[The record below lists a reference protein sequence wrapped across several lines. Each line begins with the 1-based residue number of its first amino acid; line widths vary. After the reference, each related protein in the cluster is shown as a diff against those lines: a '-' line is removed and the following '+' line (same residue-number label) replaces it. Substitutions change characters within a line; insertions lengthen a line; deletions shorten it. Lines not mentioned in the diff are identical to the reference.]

1 MTSSKQDVMYHFE
14 KYFHSLKDLKEEKS
28 LAPIS
33 PNKAAGACNDFME
46 KSFCDE
52 FQNLLNINTELVKE
66 TNKEIKERNSHLRE
80 KQTQLKNKKILR
92 LSKNIYRAVE
102 GNLKLN
108 IDKEGVIDSFSCDI
122 GELYKTLSSME
133 QDYRKRSR
141 EQKKEKADI
150 NRSGSTWD
158 YKTFH
163 SYAQDLLERNCQFEF
178 DSGRVPVQQNVDK
191 IVQNIRE
198 RFQECGRVLSGDTS
212 PPSTSLI
219 PKNILEPLQKYRMR
233 EESVRAFLNIMLFPI
248 FDKVKVKVL
257 LEEKLHTEDMPT
269 NVCDYILVDKSGET
283 IGVIEAKD
291 RGKLNDVSVIQ
302 CLLQML
308 SLQKLTGSCSNL
320 FGIVTDAYHFV
331 FLYLQG
337 RTITLYCEKNYKCYI
352 FKNRSWTDMEV
363 IIFNVLR
370 FCSGSRSLV
379 FNDKIEIL
387 N

>member
-33 PNKAAGACNDFME
+33 PNKAAGACNFME
-46 KSFCDE
+46 KRFCDE
-52 FQNLLNINTELVKE
+52 FQDLLNINTEFVKE
-66 TNKEIKERNSHLRE
+66 TNKQIKERNSHLRE
-80 KQTQLKNKKILR
+80 EQTQLKNEEIRR
-92 LSKNIYRAVE
+92 LSENIYRAVE

-108 IDKEGVIDSFSCDI
+108 IDKERVIDSFFRDI
-122 GELYKTLSSME
+122 GELYKTLSDS
-133 QDYRKRSR
+133 RNRSR

-150 NRSGSTWD
+150 DRSGSTWD
-158 YKTFH
+158 YKTFR

-219 PKNILEPLQKYRMR
+219 PKNILKPLQKYRMR

-269 NVCDYILVDKSGET
+269 NVCDYILVDESGKT

-337 RTITLYCEKNYKCYI
+337 RTITLYCKKNYECYI
-352 FKNRSWTDMEV
+352 FQNDSWKDMEV
-363 IIFNVLR
+363 IIVNVLR
-370 FCSGSRSLV
+370 FCSGFRSLV
-379 FNDKIEIL
+379 VNEKIEIC
-387 N
+387 

>member
-1 MTSSKQDVMYHFE
+1 M
-14 KYFHSLKDLKEEKS
+14 
-28 LAPIS
+28 
-33 PNKAAGACNDFME
+33 
-46 KSFCDE
+46 
-52 FQNLLNINTELVKE
+52 
-66 TNKEIKERNSHLRE
+66 
-80 KQTQLKNKKILR
+80 
-92 LSKNIYRAVE
+92 
-102 GNLKLN
+102 
-108 IDKEGVIDSFSCDI
+108 
-122 GELYKTLSSME
+122 
-133 QDYRKRSR
+133 
-141 EQKKEKADI
+141 
-150 NRSGSTWD
+150 
-158 YKTFH
+158 
-163 SYAQDLLERNCQFEF
+163 LERNCQFEF

-219 PKNILEPLQKYRMR
+219 PKNILKPLQKYRMR

-269 NVCDYILVDKSGET
+269 NVCDYILVDESGET

-337 RTITLYCEKNYKCYI
+337 RTITLYCEKNYECYI
-352 FKNRSWTDMEV
+352 FKNDSWKDMEV
-363 IIFNVLR
+363 IIVNVLR
-370 FCSGSRSLV
+370 FCSGFRSLV
-379 FNDKIEIL
+379 VNDLRSKTT
-387 N
+387 

>member
-52 FQNLLNINTELVKE
+52 FQDLLNINTELVKE

-108 IDKEGVIDSFSCDI
+108 IDKEGVIDSFFCEI
-122 GELYKTLSSME
+122 GELYETLSSME
-133 QDYRKRSR
+133 QDFR

-150 NRSGSTWD
+150 DRSGSTWD

-219 PKNILEPLQKYRMR
+219 PKNILKPLQKYRMR

-269 NVCDYILVDKSGET
+269 NVCDYILVDKSGKT

-308 SLQKLTGSCSNL
+308 SLQKLTGFSSNL

-337 RTITLYCEKNYKCYI
+337 RTITLYCKKNYECYI
-352 FKNRSWTDMEV
+352 LKNDSWKDMEV
-363 IIFNVLR
+363 IIVNVLR
-370 FCSGSRSLV
+370 FCSGFRSLV
-379 FNDKIEIL
+379 VNDLRSKTT
-387 N
+387 

>member
-33 PNKAAGACNDFME
+33 PNKAAGACNSKE

-52 FQNLLNINTELVKE
+52 FQDLLNINTELVKE

-80 KQTQLKNKKILR
+80 KQTQLKNKEILR
-92 LSKNIYRAVE
+92 LSENIYRAVE

-108 IDKEGVIDSFSCDI
+108 IDKEGVIDSFFCDI
-122 GELYKTLSSME
+122 GELYETLSSMK
-133 QDYRKRSR
+133 QDFRG
-141 EQKKEKADI
+141 QKMEKADI
-150 NRSGSTWD
+150 DRSGSTWD

-178 DSGRVPVQQNVDK
+178 DSGRVRVQQNVDK
-191 IVQNIRE
+191 IVQKIRE

-219 PKNILEPLQKYRMR
+219 PKNILKPLQKYRMR

-269 NVCDYILVDKSGET
+269 NVCDYILVDESGKT

-337 RTITLYCEKNYKCYI
+337 RTITLYCEKNYECYI
-352 FKNRSWTDMEV
+352 FKNDSWKDMEV
-363 IIFNVLR
+363 IIVNVLR
-370 FCSGSRSLV
+370 FCSGFRSLV
-379 FNDKIEIL
+379 VNEKIEIC
-387 N
+387 